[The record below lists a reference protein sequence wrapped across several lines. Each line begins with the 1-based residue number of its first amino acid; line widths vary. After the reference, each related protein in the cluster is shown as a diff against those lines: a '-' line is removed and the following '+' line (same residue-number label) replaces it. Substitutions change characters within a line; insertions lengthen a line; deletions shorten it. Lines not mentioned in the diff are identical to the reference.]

1 MSPAEIQE
9 TLDSFNEVVR
19 NGTTPPDWNIIV
31 DACKVYRDRLTV
43 IALSSTKPTVK
54 YSASFVGMLSALAV
68 VPIDMNREAFERNS
82 GKLWDLFKTVW
93 DFFYEESSRVPM
105 GPMRT
110 DIEPEANFI
119 LSVAQDLKFTGST
132 DYLADSVPYLTAAI
146 SLLRV
151 SVVGGSQEY
160 KDKMDQCI
168 TQLAKSSSA
177 DSEEYV
183 RKFAELLEAIVAM
196 VRYEVEMTT
205 PATAEMSRAY
215 H

>member
-1 MSPAEIQE
+1 MTPAEIQK
-9 TLDSFNEVVR
+9 TLDAFNEVVR
-19 NGTTPPDWNIIV
+19 KSGTPPNWEIIV
-31 DACKVYRDRLTV
+31 DACKIYRDRLTV
-43 IALSSTKPTVK
+43 IALSSKKPTVK
-54 YSASFVGMLSALAV
+54 YSASLVGMLSALAV
-68 VPIDMNREAFERNS
+68 VPIDMNREAFEKNS
-82 GKLWDLFKTVW
+82 AKLWELFKTVW
-93 DFFYEESSRVPM
+93 DYFYDESSRVPM

-119 LSVAQDLKFTGST
+119 LSVAGDLKFTGSI

-168 TQLAKSSSA
+168 IQLARSSSA

-183 RKFAELLEAIVAM
+183 RKFAELLEAIIAM
-196 VRYEVEMTT
+196 VRYEVEKTT
-205 PATAEMSRAY
+205 PFAGVESQAV